1 LQTDPDIELVL
12 VTDAL
17 DQPHYQDVVQQIRSQ
32 WTTRYL
38 PIGLLVRDGDRLQ
51 RARLTLADD
60 PYTLVLPLA
69 TDPRYLHDQI
79 GRLRQTDPVVSLA
92 NSHRGLHADV
102 ARRWLSRTLA
112 DPQIYRFYHLACY
125 RDQLADV
132 ARKSRDHE
140 LGSEMLL
147 HLGTPKSQRLLVELA
162 SDSSLSIDQRQK
174 IAESFA
180 SSTRNNGVLLTTQE
194 IRQSV
199 DRFSKA
205 AQSESTDADRL
216 ILDSLISR
224 QR

>member
-1 LQTDPDIELVL
+1 
-12 VTDAL
+12 
-17 DQPHYQDVVQQIRSQ
+17 
-32 WTTRYL
+32 
-38 PIGLLVRDGDRLQ
+38 
-51 RARLTLADD
+51 
-60 PYTLVLPLA
+60 
-69 TDPRYLHDQI
+69 
-79 GRLRQTDPVVSLA
+79 
-92 NSHRGLHADV
+92 
-102 ARRWLSRTLA
+102 
-112 DPQIYRFYHLACY
+112 
-125 RDQLADV
+125 
-132 ARKSRDHE
+132 
-140 LGSEMLL
+140 MLL